1 VGHGVLQPVRAAEA
15 ALAEARQAVKSH
27 EEERKRRLQ
36 GAHGPKGYESRLV
49 ELQGAVTVQL
59 EDRARIVQAVL
70 QKVAALPLDHPMI
83 IIWQDP
89 AWLQQQ
95 SFTVPLIHFK
105 DCSKESAAGHL
116 FSEVQSVWQHVE
128 QCARGVAQA
137 TVELQKARD
146 TLAAATDWQQQ
157 TPWYK
162 QVEDAVETK
171 EGLLEKALLQEEE
184 VKTAWAM
191 LKPSI

>member
-1 VGHGVLQPVRAAEA
+1 
-15 ALAEARQAVKSH
+15 
-27 EEERKRRLQ
+27 
-36 GAHGPKGYESRLV
+36 
-49 ELQGAVTVQL
+49 
-59 EDRARIVQAVL
+59 
-70 QKVAALPLDHPMI
+70 MI

-105 DCSKESAAGHL
+105 DRSKESAAGHL

-137 TVELQKARD
+137 TVEFQKARD
-146 TLAAATDWQQQ
+146 TLAAATDWQQR

-184 VKTAWAM
+184 VKSAWAM
-191 LKPSI
+191 LKPFINEAGFYVWSSSGKGVKILEPALRPKDMSMKLLKSMLAEACMGM